1 MAGGAPGT
9 KDVPAI
15 NQKIAALLGIDAKNL
30 LITDMVVNPKTGNT
44 FISAMRGLGASA
56 TPVLLRVDG
65 AAKIDLIALDQVRY
79 TRIGLPNAPPAE
91 TPLVLGERKIPV
103 ANYPDKVDP
112 AGLMGVQTITHMAFI
127 DGKLYVSGLSSEEFA
142 SRMRVI
148 PYPFEIR
155 GQRRERRD
163 LSRLA
168 RAARNLLAGV
178 HLRARTR
185 STACR
190 PSSPAISAR
199 RWSSS
204 RCRRWRLAAR
214 CRARRLPSSATAIG
228 RST

>member
-1 MAGGAPGT
+1 
-9 KDVPAI
+9 
-15 NQKIAALLGIDAKNL
+15 
-30 LITDMVVNPKTGNT
+30 MVVNPKTGNT
-44 FISAMRGLGASA
+44 FISAMRGSGRRPRRCCSGWMA
-56 TPVLLRVDG
+56 PR
-65 AAKIDLIALDQVRY
+65 KIDLIALDQVRY
-79 TRIGLPNAPPAE
+79 TRIGLPNPPPAE

-112 AGLMGVQTITHMAFI
+112 AGLMGVQTITHMAFV

-168 RAARNLLAGV
+168 RAAGNLLAGV
-178 HLRARTR
+178 HLR
-185 STACR
+185 
-190 PSSPAISAR
+190 PVHDR
-199 RWSSS
+199 RGAVH
-204 RCRRWRLAAR
+204 RRQLSLHAAGQVPGVGICRLAAK
-214 CRARRLPSSATAIG
+214 CRARRLPSSAIATG